1 MYPLTENP
9 LLPPSPFSPFLLVA
23 LSGLIAPWGII
34 PFPQPKKDHIIAG
47 TPQHERVVVLA
58 GDAVAITNLRRID
71 KVAPLR
77 FPVRMTYFCFQH
89 GMNLL
94 SLQVLLF
101 KAMHRAKSVPMD
113 CFTLVPRERDFCP

>member
-1 MYPLTENP
+1 M
-9 LLPPSPFSPFLLVA
+9 A

-71 KVAPLR
+71 KVATLR
-77 FPVRMTYFCFQH
+77 FPVTYFCFQH

-101 KAMHRAKSVPMD
+101 RPKQRAKSAPMD
-113 CFTLVPRERDFCP
+113 CFTLFPRERDFCP